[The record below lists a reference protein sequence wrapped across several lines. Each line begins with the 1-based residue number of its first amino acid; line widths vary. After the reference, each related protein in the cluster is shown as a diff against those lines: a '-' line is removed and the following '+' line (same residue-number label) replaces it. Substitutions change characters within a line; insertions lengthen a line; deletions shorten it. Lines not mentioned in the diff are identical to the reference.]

1 MKFSYTGRTMH
12 DKQVSGVIEANSK
25 KGAILQLKKQKI
37 IITNIKDYKEK
48 KDIRVLFNNLIKSK
62 KKTKKQ
68 DIDIEKMQSSIIKLF
83 SDKVKSVISSKKNK
97 TKIINE
103 NTININ
109 INANSI
115 NAETNEEKT
124 KYAFNEINTALKK
137 DYIFENIKQ
146 ETKKEVVEELNDIDV
161 DAIMSTDFRNGLSTF
176 KKEKQNKKNILTS
189 EFDLETLKNI
199 LNADLGSN
207 KKSVGPKKKS
217 SKKVSSKELL
227 MFCKKLSTLLETGV
241 PITRCLQILMDQT
254 ENAYFQKILAVVTKD
269 IAQGTTLSDS
279 MKKFP
284 NVFSAHFT
292 ALVKTGEDTG
302 ELSTTFTL
310 LYDEI
315 LNSTKIKSKVR
326 GAAMYPCVILGVL
339 LIAFIVAAKIL
350 VPMFTDLFDGM
361 ALPKFT
367 QIVFSFLSFFDKN
380 LVWIIVGG
388 FISINMLALSLRNIT
403 IRYKFDAFKLSVP
416 TIGNI
421 MTEYQIINVLRT
433 MDISLKNG
441 LSMPDSLDL
450 AIQTT
455 ENIALKF
462 ELQKVLNKVVQGI
475 SLSLA
480 MKESP
485 IFPTLCV
492 QMLKIGEESG
502 RIEELIVKTLEFYEW
517 ELNDFLDKTSKL
529 IEPFAILLVAVFVV
543 CFVFAVAIPMF
554 DLSSGQML
562 G

>member
-1 MKFSYTGRTMH
+1 MH
-12 DKQVSGVIEANSK
+12 DKPVNGIIEANTK
-25 KGAILQLKKQKI
+25 KGAIIQLKKQKI
-37 IITNIKDYKEK
+37 IITNIKEHKEK
-48 KDIRVLFNNLIKSK
+48 KDIKYLINSVNTLIKG
-62 KKTKKQ
+62 KTKPKKEIDMSKIESSYIKQ
-68 DIDIEKMQSSIIKLF
+68 F
-83 SDKVKSVISSKKNK
+83 SDTIKNK
-97 TKIINE
+97 FKKPSSE
-103 NTININ
+103 KVQGGDTIVNIN
-109 INANSI
+109 ISSSNLGFGSDENSSD
-115 NAETNEEKT
+115 EKT
-124 KYAFNEINTALKK
+124 KFAFNEINTALKK
-137 DYIFENIKQ
+137 DYILESLKQ
-146 ETKKEVVEELNDIDV
+146 ETKKEVAEELNDIDV
-161 DAIMSTDFRNGLSTF
+161 DAVMATDFRDGLSSF
-176 KKEKQNKKNILTS
+176 KKEKEKKNSLLTS
-189 EFDLETLKNI
+189 EFDLETLKTI
-199 LNADLGSN
+199 LNADLGGN

-241 PITRCLQILMDQT
+241 PITRCLQILMEQT
-254 ENAYFQKILAVVTKD
+254 ENAYFQKILAVTTKD
-269 IAQGTTLSDS
+269 IAQGTTLSES

-315 LNSTKIKSKVR
+315 LNSTKIKSKVK

-339 LIAFIVAAKIL
+339 LVAFIVAAKIL
-350 VPMFTDLFDGM
+350 VPMFNDLFDGM

-367 QIVFSFLSFFDKN
+367 EIVFNFLSFFDKN
-380 LVWIIVGG
+380 LVWIIVGI
-388 FISINMLALSLRNIT
+388 FIFVNILALSLRNIT
-403 IRYKFDAFKLSVP
+403 IRYKFDAFKLSIP
-416 TIGNI
+416 TIGTI
-421 MTEYQIINVLRT
+421 VTEYQIINVLRT

-485 IFPTLCV
+485 VFPSLCV

-502 RIEELIVKTLEFYEW
+502 RIEDLIVKTLEFYEW
-517 ELNDFLDKTSKL
+517 ELNDFLDKSSKL

-554 DLSSGQML
+554 DLSSGAML

>member
-12 DKQVSGVIEANSK
+12 NKHVNGVVEANTK
-25 KGAILQLKKQKI
+25 KGAIMQLKKQKI
-37 IITNIKDYKEK
+37 IVIKIDEYKEK
-48 KDIRVLFNNLIKSK
+48 KDLKFFISKLTVLKKEPKEKGNEKSK
-62 KKTKKQ
+62 PEYLKKITNSLQFLKRKQ
-68 DIDIEKMQSSIIKLF
+68 NI
-83 SDKVKSVISSKKNK
+83 
-97 TKIINE
+97 
-103 NTININ
+103 ININ
-109 INANSI
+109 INTEDSN
-115 NAETNEEKT
+115 TNEKNEDKS
-124 KYAFNEINTALKK
+124 KYTFNEINYALKR
-137 DYIFENIKQ
+137 DDVISNIKQ
-146 ETKKEVVEELNDIDV
+146 ETKKVVVEELNDIDV
-161 DAIMSTDFRNGLSTF
+161 DAIMNTDFRNGLSTF
-176 KKEKQNKKNILTS
+176 KKKKDKKPSLLTA
-189 EFDLETLKNI
+189 EFDIETLKKI
-199 LNADLGSN
+199 LNSDIGGSG
-207 KKSVGPKKKS
+207 KKNAGVKKKK

-241 PITRCLQILMDQT
+241 PITRCLQILMEQT

-269 IAQGTTLSDS
+269 IAHGTSLSES
-279 MKKFP
+279 MRKFP
-284 NVFSAHFT
+284 NVFSPHFT

-315 LNSTKIKSKVR
+315 LNSTKIKSKVK

-339 LIAFIVAAKIL
+339 FLAFIIAAKIL

-361 ALPKFT
+361 GLPKFT
-367 QIVFSFLSFFDKN
+367 EIVFNFLSFFDKN
-380 LVWIIVGG
+380 LVWIIASI
-388 FISINMLALSLRNIT
+388 FIGVNILNLALRNIT
-403 IRYKFDAFKLSVP
+403 IRYRFDVFKLKLP
-416 TIGNI
+416 KIGLI
-421 MTEYQIINVLRT
+421 MTEYHIINILRT

-441 LSMPDSLDL
+441 LSMPDSLEL
-450 AIQTT
+450 AIETT

-475 SLSLA
+475 SLSIA

-485 IFPTLCV
+485 VFPSLCV

-502 RIEELIVKTLEFYEW
+502 RMEDLIVKTLEFYEW
-517 ELNDFLDKTSKL
+517 ELNDFLDKSSKL

-562 G
+562 E